1 MPKIVVKYLMI
12 ALLLMVYIN
21 RGLFVSSA
29 YEIDNQGKGE
39 INSVIEWIMQMITGK
54 ENGIDED
61 GDIQNSCNFVKIVQ
75 HDFSQQLT
83 KNFDLTNLFSKKIEK
98 LVVLRKTN
106 IPHKSFYC
114 QIDHPPEIRLP

>member
-1 MPKIVVKYLMI
+1 MI

-75 HDFSQQLT
+75 HYFSEPIT
-83 KNFDLTNLFSKKIEK
+83 KNFDLTNLFSKKLDK
-98 LVVLRKTN
+98 LIVLRKTN
-106 IPHKSFYC
+106 ISDIKFHS
-114 QIDHPPEIRLP
+114 QIDHPPEMI